1 MTDTGL
7 PTYLDR
13 GLSLSHAELCTQLGA
28 ELLSLCQSATADG
41 RLTPEEL
48 DGLRQWLHE
57 AESAEM
63 PAAKHLRSVIRKV
76 LADGKITPDE
86 YKEVHRAVEAVLPF
100 DDRRQAMSA
109 RLEVEAAESAARVA
123 EWIGTAACRPAH
135 RRSRRVGSAAGCGG
149 SLVPSVTPA
158 SAACRKSARSIA
170 APGRNRRHRL
180 R

>member
-48 DGLRQWLHE
+48 DGLRRWLHE

-86 YKEVHRAVEAVLPF
+86 YREVHRAVEAVLPF

-123 EWIGTAACRPAH
+123 SGSERQPVVRRIGAVVALAVLLAA
-135 RRSRRVGSAAGCGG
+135 AAAWF
-149 SLVPSVTPA
+149 LA
-158 SAACRKSARSIA
+158 
-170 APGRNRRHRL
+170 
-180 R
+180 

>member
-1 MTDTGL
+1 MTDSGL
-7 PTYLDR
+7 PTYLNR

-28 ELLSLCQSATADG
+28 ELLSLCQSVTADG

-48 DGLRQWLHE
+48 DGLRQWLRE

-63 PAAKHLRSVIRKV
+63 PAAKHLRGVITKV

-109 RLEVEAAESAARVA
+109 RLAVEAADTAARVTSGS
-123 EWIGTAACRPAH
+123 ERRPVVLRIGAVVALT
-135 RRSRRVGSAAGCGG
+135 VL
-149 SLVPSVTPA
+149 LVAVVA
-158 SAACRKSARSIA
+158 WFLA
-170 APGRNRRHRL
+170 
-180 R
+180 

>member
-1 MTDTGL
+1 MTDTSL

-28 ELLSLCQSATADG
+28 QLLSLCRSATADG

-63 PAAKHLRSVIRKV
+63 PAAKHLRRVITKV

-109 RLEVEAAESAARVA
+109 RLQVEAVESAARGA
-123 EWIGTAACRPAH
+123 SGSQRQPAIRRIGAVGVLVLLLAA
-135 RRSRRVGSAAGCGG
+135 AAAW
-149 SLVPSVTPA
+149 LLT
-158 SAACRKSARSIA
+158 
-170 APGRNRRHRL
+170 
-180 R
+180 

>member
-1 MTDTGL
+1 MRDHDRRRPSHL
-7 PTYLDR
+7 PNR

-28 ELLSLCQSATADG
+28 ELLSLCQSVTADG

-48 DGLRQWLHE
+48 DGLRQWLRE

-63 PAAKHLRSVIRKV
+63 PAAKHLRGVIGKV

-109 RLEVEAAESAARVA
+109 RLEVEAAESAARVGA
-123 EWIGTAACRPAH
+123 DRN
-135 RRSRRVGSAAGCGG
+135 G
-149 SLVPSVTPA
+149 SLPSCA
-158 SAACRKSARSIA
+158 SAHSSRWWCCW
-170 APGRNRRHRL
+170 L
-180 R
+180 RQQRGS

>member
-7 PTYLDR
+7 PTYLNR

-28 ELLSLCQSATADG
+28 ELLSLCQSVTADG

-48 DGLRQWLHE
+48 DGLRQWLRE
-57 AESAEM
+57 AETAEM
-63 PAAKHLRSVIRKV
+63 PAAKHLRGVIRKV

-86 YKEVHRAVEAVLPF
+86 YKEVHRAVEAALPF

-123 EWIGTAACRPAH
+123 SGSERRPAVL
-135 RRSRRVGSAAGCGG
+135 RIVAVIALAVVLAA
-149 SLVPSVTPA
+149 
-158 SAACRKSARSIA
+158 AAAWLLA
-170 APGRNRRHRL
+170 
-180 R
+180 

>member
-7 PTYLDR
+7 PTCLSR

-28 ELLSLCQSATADG
+28 ELLSLCQSVTADG
-41 RLTPEEL
+41 RLTPAEL

-63 PAAKHLRSVIRKV
+63 PAAKHLRGVIRKV

-100 DDRRQAMSA
+100 VARRQAMST
-109 RLEVEAAESAARVA
+109 RLEVEAADSAARVA
-123 EWIGTAACRPAH
+123 SGSERRPVVLRIGALVALAVLVVAA
-135 RRSRRVGSAAGCGG
+135 AAWF
-149 SLVPSVTPA
+149 LA
-158 SAACRKSARSIA
+158 
-170 APGRNRRHRL
+170 
-180 R
+180 